1 MKEKKKALILAAGDG
16 TRMRSF
22 IGDRP
27 KVLSPLLGVPII
39 ERIILSAKEAG
50 IEEFFVITGYKGDL
64 VREKIGDGSKLG
76 VKVSF
81 IKNSDWEKGN
91 GMSALSAK
99 GVLDKPFV
107 LLMGD
112 HIFEPSTLKAL
123 LSSNRLTDSES
134 ILVVDSQPNN
144 VLGLE
149 EATKVKV
156 ENGKIVA
163 MGKNLD
169 DFNGVD
175 TGMFLCSPTLFDAL
189 KSVKKENRTLTDGMK
204 ILIKAGKLKSFKV
217 KNRFWIDIDTP
228 LDFNSA
234 KEALLGNLNKRKGD
248 GIISRHINRR
258 LSLPISKLIAKT
270 GLTPT
275 KITIISFSMA
285 VFSSYLFALGGD
297 IERISAGFIAQ
308 FASVVDGCDG
318 EIARLKF
325 KKSAFG
331 AWLDT
336 VLDRYADSFLI
347 FGILLGS
354 IKLFGP
360 NTMFMAISFAA
371 VLGTFLTSYS
381 AKEFQLRFRR
391 KTPRLPIPISSSRDL
406 RIFLIFVGA
415 VFNQLFLALL
425 LIAFLTNLNVW
436 QRFWAV
442 KRSISL

>member
-22 IGDRP
+22 IGENS

-50 IEEFFVITGYKGDL
+50 IEEFFVVTGYKGDQ
-64 VREKIGDGSKLG
+64 VRKKIGDGSRFNLKI
-76 VKVSF
+76 KY

-112 HIFEPSTLKAL
+112 HIFEPDTLKAL
-123 LSSNRLTDSES
+123 LSSNRRVDSES
-134 ILVVDSQPNN
+134 VLVVDSPKNTI
-144 VLGLE
+144 GLE

-156 ENGKIVA
+156 EDGKVVA
-163 MGKNLD
+163 MGKNLE

-189 KSVKKENRTLTDGMK
+189 KKVRKENRTLTDGMK
-204 ILIKAGKLKSFKV
+204 ILIKNGKLKSFKIR
-217 KNRFWIDIDTP
+217 NRFWIDIDTP
-228 LDFNSA
+228 LDFKKA
-234 KEALLGNLNKRKGD
+234 KEALLGNLNRRKSD
-248 GIISRHINRR
+248 GLISRSINRR
-258 LSLPISKLIAKT
+258 LSLPISKLLVKT

-275 KITIISFSMA
+275 KITILSFSMA
-285 VFSSYLFALGGD
+285 VFSSYLFTLGGD
-297 IERISAGFIAQ
+297 IERISAGFLAQ
-308 FASVVDGCDG
+308 LASIVDGCDG

-325 KKSAFG
+325 KKTLFG

-347 FGILLGS
+347 FGILLGN
-354 IKLFGP
+354 IKLFGL
-360 NTMFMAISFAA
+360 NTGFMAISFAA
-371 VLGTFLTSYS
+371 ILGTFLTSYS

-391 KTPRLPIPISSSRDL
+391 KTPRLPIPLSSSRDV
-406 RIFLIFVGA
+406 RIFLIFIGA
-415 VFNQLFLALL
+415 IFNQLFLALL
-425 LIAFLTNLNVW
+425 IITILTNLNVW
-436 QRFWAV
+436 QRFWVV